1 MNLPNKLTLIRIIII
16 PVIIVVSMISAL
28 KIELNPTWVNGG
40 LSITLQNLI
49 ILILF
54 ALASF
59 TDFLDGHIARKY
71 NLVTDFG
78 KFIDPLA
85 DKLLVMSAL
94 IILLEQEKLQVFNI
108 GLGFVVIIILARE
121 FMVTGIR
128 LIALQSNSSVIA
140 ASKLGKAKTATQM
153 AMIIIMF
160 FDFNITSE
168 FDFTSLIKTVIIL
181 IPFALTVISGI
192 DYFWKNRAII
202 LNDR

>member
-1 MNLPNKLTLIRIIII
+1 MNLPNKLTLIRIIMIPII
-16 PVIIVVSMISAL
+16 IIVSMISAL
-28 KIELNPTWVNGG
+28 RIELNPEWVNGG
-40 LSITLQNLI
+40 VSITVQNLI
-49 ILILF
+49 ILVLF

-59 TDFLDGHIARKY
+59 TDFLDGHIARKH

-78 KFIDPLA
+78 KFMDPLA

-94 IILLEQEKLQVFNI
+94 IILLEQGKLQVFGI

-160 FDFNITSE
+160 FDFNIAGG
-168 FDFTSLIKTVIIL
+168 FDFASLIKTVIIL